1 MTPVNFVSFTMET
14 EWYVH
19 ISDDERDRIKEKP
32 APVIENNNS
41 PSRNSGS
48 SKQWSTSSIPG
59 LVSLEE
65 SIIMEQCPTSPVD
78 KRGRRK
84 SWHIKMERKRRKG
97 VMGGNAGHGGSGEK
111 LSDRHKRPS
120 WWNIF
125 VPDHWP
131 SR

>member
-1 MTPVNFVSFTMET
+1 MAVIMET

-19 ISDDERDRIKEKP
+19 VSDEERDKMKEKS
-32 APVIENNNS
+32 ATVLENNNPITKHSDS
-41 PSRNSGS
+41 P
-48 SKQWSTSSIPG
+48 KQWSTTSIPA

-65 SIIMEQCPTSPVD
+65 SIIMDQCPPSPVD

-97 VMGGNAGHGGSGEK
+97 VMGGTPHGGSGEK
-111 LSDRHKRPS
+111 LVDRHKRPS

-125 VPDHWP
+125 VPEHWP

>member
-1 MTPVNFVSFTMET
+1 MET
-14 EWYVH
+14 EWYVR
-19 ISDDERDRIKEKP
+19 ISDDEQDKMKEKP
-32 APVIENNNS
+32 NTVLENNNPTS
-41 PSRNSGS
+41 ANSGS
-48 SKQWSTSSIPG
+48 PKQWSTSSIPG
-59 LVSLEE
+59 LVGLEASL
-65 SIIMEQCPTSPVD
+65 IMGQCPASPVD

-97 VMGGNAGHGGSGEK
+97 VMGGAPGHAGSGDR

-125 VPDHWP
+125 VPEHWP